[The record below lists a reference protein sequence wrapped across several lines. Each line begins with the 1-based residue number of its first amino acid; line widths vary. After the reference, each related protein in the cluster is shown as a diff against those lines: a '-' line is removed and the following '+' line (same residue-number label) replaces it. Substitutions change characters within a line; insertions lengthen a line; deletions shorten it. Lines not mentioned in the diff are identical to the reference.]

1 MLSDGESAAQA
12 EVTEESVPYNAK
24 VKDAEDIKLEMK
36 RINDILHNNMELSD
50 SVNVENTILK
60 DGRNTRLMLA
70 GMVKELYVL
79 CGKAVKIIET
89 KDSAVAQEPLG
100 GSTMN
105 EDIAHVIKAQLKT
118 LLPAALK
125 EAMADEREESQHK
138 KTTEKTDTHHQLI
151 LENKDSDVSNAKA
164 DWTTVTKKGIGKKL
178 KDIPANKFS
187 VMSDGKASIHFP
199 NKESLE
205 LAKDALSEDYKLTAK
220 STKEKKLLPKLK
232 ILDVSPDVLDGER
245 EAVQKNIRTS
255 ICNKNPQ
262 ICTLAHENEDALK
275 VVYYDKKNE
284 FVVIRVSPDIRQTI
298 RQANDKIYLGLG
310 SHRVRDH
317 FYVTQCYHCQGLGHK
332 TGSRFCKTREIA
344 SVCLYCAGEHQSRQ
358 CMHNGQVNKH
368 KCHNCANSKIK
379 AHKNSAHSH
388 TATDELCP
396 FIIKERE
403 YMISRTVNSA
413 QSKNEFQRRLQ
424 HLKEQKRHH

>member
-1 MLSDGESAAQA
+1 MMTSEEQSTART
-12 EVTEESVPYNAK
+12 EVPEEPVPYNAK
-24 VKDAEDIKLEMK
+24 VKDVNDVKLEMK
-36 RINDILHNNMELSD
+36 RINDILHTKIELSN
-50 SVNVENTILK
+50 SVNIENTIMK

-79 CGKAVKIIET
+79 CGKAVDIMES
-89 KDSAVAQEPLG
+89 KDSAATKIAIGEV
-100 GSTMN
+100 STTT
-105 EDIAHVIKAQLKT
+105 EDIAQIIKRQLQT

-125 EAMADEREESQHK
+125 EAMKNDNEPE

-151 LENKDSDVSNAKA
+151 LENKDSGGSNTKA
-164 DWTTVTKKGIGKKL
+164 EWTTVTKKGIGEKL

-187 VMSDGKASIHFP
+187 VTNDGKASIYFP

-205 LAKDALSEDYKLTAK
+205 LATDALSGDYKLTSK

-232 ILDVSPDVLDGER
+232 ILDVSPDSLEGTR
-245 EAVQKNIRTS
+245 EDVQRNLKTS

-262 ICTLAHENEDALK
+262 ISALVQQNDESLK
-275 VVYYDKKNE
+275 VVYYDTKNE
-284 FVVIRVSPDIRQTI
+284 FTVIQVSPDIRQAI

-317 FYVTQCYHCQGLGHK
+317 FHVIQCYHCQGLGHK
-332 TGSRFCKTREIA
+332 TGSRFCKRKQLTP
-344 SVCLYCAGEHQSRQ
+344 VCLYCAGEHQSRQ
-358 CMHNGQVNKH
+358 CNHKGQHNKH
-368 KCHNCANSKIK
+368 KCHNCTNSKIK
-379 AHKNSAHSH
+379 AYKNNANSH

-396 FIIKERE
+396 FIIKEKE